1 MNFKKTEYRQLK
13 TKWNETE
20 KGQIAWIIAPFMLLF
35 LGTLL
40 CGQMQL
46 EVFRM
51 SSVYLE
57 DALAASNLASA
68 VIDVEEYG
76 ISHKLVISDLDE
88 AYDKYCVALK
98 GNLGLNEAW
107 ECENKHLID
116 GTVRVEKYIVYN
128 VTDEE
133 IVIHGR
139 DAEGNLWES
148 QYATGQVY
156 APNGEEIV
164 TTSVYSEISYPTK
177 GMWNVEIQAHK
188 GKLVDI
194 VLEE

>member
-1 MNFKKTEYRQLK
+1 MNFKKQEYRLLK
-13 TKWNETE
+13 TSWRQRE
-20 KGQIAWIIAPFMLLF
+20 KGQITWIIAPFMLLF

-68 VIDVEEYG
+68 IIDVEEYG
-76 ISHKLVISDLDE
+76 TSHKLVITDVEE
-88 AYDKYCVALK
+88 AYERYCVALK
-98 GNLGLNEAW
+98 HNLGLNEMW
-107 ECENKHLID
+107 ECENKQLIN
-116 GTVRVEKYIVYN
+116 GKVKVEKYIVYN
-128 VTDEE
+128 VTDNQ
-133 IVIHGR
+133 IIIQGR

-148 QYATGQVY
+148 QYAAGQVY

-164 TTSVYSEISYPTK
+164 STSIYSEISYPTK
-177 GMWNVEIQAHK
+177 GIWNVEIQAHK
-188 GKLVDI
+188 GKLVDV
-194 VLEE
+194 VLIE

>member
-1 MNFKKTEYRQLK
+1 MNFKKRECRRLK
-13 TKWNETE
+13 TKWKETE
-20 KGQIAWIIAPFMLLF
+20 KGQLTWIIAPFMLLF
-35 LGTLL
+35 MGTLL

-68 VIDVEEYG
+68 IIDVEEYG
-76 ISHKLVISDLDE
+76 ISHKLVISDLDA
-88 AYDKYCVALK
+88 AYEKYCMALK
-98 GNLGLNEAW
+98 DNLGLNEMW
-107 ECENKHLID
+107 ECENKQLIS
-116 GTVRVEKYIVYN
+116 GEVRVEKYIVYN
-128 VTDEE
+128 VTDNQ
-133 IVIHGR
+133 IVIQGR

-148 QYATGQVY
+148 QYAMGQVY

-164 TTSVYSEISYPTK
+164 TTSIYSEISYPTK
-177 GMWNVEIQAHK
+177 GIWNVEIQAHK

-194 VLEE
+194 VLTE